1 VKSGIVVIAELEGPV
16 AMRIHDLQRK
26 YDPKMA
32 GELPPHVTLLGSSG
46 MGPISIH
53 TPAQALREALE
64 PVATAIPPITL
75 HFSAPIRFMQTD
87 IVVLPL
93 DPHGP
98 LRMLH
103 ERIIERLREGRIIAE
118 RPRFTF
124 TPHCTLSLYPE
135 LSRER
140 ARELLAIR
148 IDDPVDMD
156 RIQLFATTA
165 VGTKLLFELE
175 LTGPS

>member
-1 VKSGIVVIAELEGPV
+1 MKSGIVVIAELEGPV

>member
-1 VKSGIVVIAELEGPV
+1 MKSGIVIIAELEGSV

-32 GELPPHVTLLGSSG
+32 AELPPHVTLLGSSG

-53 TPAQALREALE
+53 TPPDALREALE
-64 PVATAIPPITL
+64 PVAAQMPPIAL
-75 HFSAPIRFMQTD
+75 HFGAPIRFMQTD

-98 LRMLH
+98 VRVLH

-135 LSRER
+135 LSRAR

-148 IDDPVDMD
+148 INDPVEID
-156 RIQLFATTA
+156 RIDVFTTTV
-165 VGTKLLFELE
+165 VGTKLLFELM

>member
-16 AMRIHDLQRK
+16 AIRIHDLQRK

-32 GELPPHVTLLGSSG
+32 AELPPHVTLLGSSG

-53 TPAQALREALE
+53 TPANALREALE
-64 PVATAIPPITL
+64 PVAAETPPITL
-75 HFSAPIRFMQTD
+75 HFGAPIRFMQTD

-98 LRMLH
+98 LRVLH
-103 ERIIERLREGRIIAE
+103 ERIVERLRAGRIIAE

-148 IDDPVDMD
+148 IDDPVEID
-156 RIQLFATTA
+156 RIDVFATTA

-175 LTGPS
+175 LKGPS

>member
-1 VKSGIVVIAELEGPV
+1 
-16 AMRIHDLQRK
+16 
-26 YDPKMA
+26 MA